1 MSTPTTRYAGTN
13 NMEAASPPLTPIQ
26 DPKTDKITT
35 SDVSTVSGDCRV
47 SRNTVHVGGVVATAK
62 TACRGWPT
70 DHTARITIPASWPPR
85 SRRGYVSCAGR
96 ILGGTSPVGA

>member
-35 SDVSTVSGDCRV
+35 SDVSTVSGDCQLRPLLLGGPLDEQ
-47 SRNTVHVGGVVATAK
+47 RNTSSTRLRRVPHRRRPAGV
-62 TACRGWPT
+62 
-70 DHTARITIPASWPPR
+70 PPR
-85 SRRGYVSCAGR
+85 LRHHATDRPRPLVPPRR
-96 ILGGTSPVGA
+96 P

>member
-35 SDVSTVSGDCRV
+35 SDVSTVSGDCHPRPV
-47 SRNTVHVGGVVATAK
+47 DTQLAHAARRPHLREELVEDLDNTVRVLWPQKQGVHHDGVAE
-62 TACRGWPT
+62 
-70 DHTARITIPASWPPR
+70 
-85 SRRGYVSCAGR
+85 
-96 ILGGTSPVGA
+96 LGATSAQDR

>member
-35 SDVSTVSGDCRV
+35 SDVSTVSGDCQARRRGAKRAIV
-47 SRNTVHVGGVVATAK
+47 AVGRSVLVVIWHLLSDPEAAFHDLGPDFHDSRIN
-62 TACRGWPT
+62 
-70 DHTARITIPASWPPR
+70 PPR
-85 SRRGYVSCAGR
+85 QARNP
-96 ILGGTSPVGA
+96 TP

>member
-35 SDVSTVSGDCRV
+35 SDVSTVSGDC
-47 SRNTVHVGGVVATAK
+47 H
-62 TACRGWPT
+62 
-70 DHTARITIPASWPPR
+70 HTEVMIFEKGLRARSNR
-85 SRRGYVSCAGR
+85 
-96 ILGGTSPVGA
+96 